1 MRRDG
6 KILLTTVCVGAAVAW
21 GGDLPD
27 AVVEHQAFHVE
38 DVEVR
43 GLRYMSEDAVVA
55 LLGLAPK
62 TSVWSD
68 KTVWIDRMLAHPL
81 IKQADVTRRPPDGLL
96 VRVIER
102 TPIALA
108 PTPTL
113 EPIDAEGVRL
123 PLDPAEYRLD
133 LPVIQTR
140 RLPPPGSRLVPE
152 DVRLLAAEVEHL
164 MATDTAFLQLV
175 SSVAWDGRG
184 ALVARWTEPP
194 VAFLLPPHAPPARLR
209 EGLGALADA
218 VAKSPGQPPVAID
231 LRFADQVVVRRTPSD
246 TGS

>member
-1 MRRDG
+1 MRRDA
-6 KILLTTVCVGAAVAW
+6 KILLTTACFGAVVAW

-27 AVVEHQAFHVE
+27 AVVEHAAFHVR

-43 GLRYMSEDAVVA
+43 GLRFLSHEAAVA
-55 LLGLAPK
+55 LLALTPE
-62 TSVWSD
+62 TTVWSD
-68 KTVWIDRMLAHPL
+68 KSVWTERLLAHPL
-81 IKQADVTRRPPDGLL
+81 VKEARVTRRPPHGLL
-96 VRVIER
+96 LDVIER

-123 PLDPAEYRLD
+123 PLDPAAYRLD

-140 RLPPPGSRLVPE
+140 RMPPSGSRLVPE
-152 DVRLLAAEVEHL
+152 DVRLLAAELEHL
-164 MATDTAFLQLV
+164 MATDTSFLQLV
-175 SSVAWDGRG
+175 SSIAWDARG
-184 ALVARWTEPP
+184 SVVARWTDPA
-194 VAFLLPPHAPPARLR
+194 VSFLLPPHASPARLR

-218 VAKSPGQPPVAID
+218 VAKWPDRLPDAID
-231 LRFADQVVVRRTPSD
+231 LRFADQVVVRRTSSE